1 MTRIISVVSGKGG
14 VGKTTVTANI
24 GVAMASKF
32 NKKVI
37 LVDADID
44 MATLGLVLG
53 MPQSPITLQDVLKGE
68 ANPEDALYPGPGGIK
83 FMPASIATGKLKT
96 IDPEKFK
103 KIILDISVLA
113 DIILIDC
120 GAGAHENV
128 LSALAVSSEALPVI
142 NPDNLS
148 VTNGFKIT
156 REAIDLDNK
165 IIGIVLNKVIGDKT
179 EIKDSEIESLF
190 GVKILGKIPLSKAVH
205 RSVIEGKPL
214 VIKEPYHP
222 VSIEFKKIAAKILGV
237 EYIPEKPPK
246 KGFLDKLFSI
256 FKRN

>member
-1 MTRIISVVSGKGG
+1 MTRIISVISGKGG

-24 GVAMASKF
+24 GVAMSSKF

-53 MPQSPITLQDVLKGE
+53 MPQAPITLQDVLKGE

-83 FMPASIATGKLKT
+83 FMPSSIASGKLKT

-113 DIILIDC
+113 DIIIIDC

-128 LSALAVSSEALPVI
+128 LSALAVSSEAIPVI

-156 REAIDLDNK
+156 KEAIDLDNK
-165 IIGIVLNKVIGDKT
+165 ILGIVLNKVIGDKT
-179 EIKDSEIESLF
+179 EIKDNEIENLF
-190 GVKILGKIPLSKAVH
+190 GVPILGKIPLSKAVH
-205 RSVIEGKPL
+205 RSVIEGTPL

-222 VSIEFKKIAAKILGV
+222 VSIEFKKIAAKILG
-237 EYIPEKPPK
+237 EKYIPEKPPK
-246 KGFLDKLFSI
+246 KGILEKLFSI
-256 FKRN
+256 FKK